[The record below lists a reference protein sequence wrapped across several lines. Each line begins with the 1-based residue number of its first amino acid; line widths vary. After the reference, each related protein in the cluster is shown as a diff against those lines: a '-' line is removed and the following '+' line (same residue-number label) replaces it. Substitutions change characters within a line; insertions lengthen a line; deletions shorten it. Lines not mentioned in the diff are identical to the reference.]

1 MHAKGTT
8 ETLDLF
14 QAAAST
20 PCFGTLAPLH
30 ARLVEITESLC
41 DRFPQNARF
50 PEMRE
55 TLCAAKAQLAEAEE
69 AARLHDTPAFED
81 AKARLQ
87 VSLAALGQNE
97 LDLARWGIG

>member
-1 MHAKGTT
+1 MHTKGTT

-14 QAAAST
+14 KAAASA

-30 ARLVEITESLC
+30 ARLMEIAESLC
-41 DRFPQNARF
+41 ARFPQNARF

-55 TLCAAKAQLAEAEE
+55 TLCLARAQLAEAQE
-69 AARLHDTPAFED
+69 AAQAHDGPAFID

-87 VSLAALGQNE
+87 ASLAALGQNE
-97 LDLARWGIG
+97 LDLARWGLS